1 MKNLGTHTLYGKFL
15 ILASILVMIMT
26 LIVVIAFLTF
36 NVFDK
41 RNDLRDIESLLYD
54 SFKLRNEF
62 MQDFDDS
69 IYASFMQNMRAC
81 DSASAGFESEKMVEF
96 KKIEQKYMKNFEK
109 TVRLTKDATSAE
121 IKEYNKEAFNLERL
135 LSNEIKIMIHE
146 KSEDAKWMKSIITK
160 VAAISVLSSLFV
172 IIFLGRA
179 ITGPLVNLRKVA
191 LEIADGNFKKRIDT
205 EADDDLGDLG
215 RAFNQMLDKL
225 QQSEK
230 KIIEQKHDVKE
241 KNKELAAV
249 NENLNESLNNIHVL
263 GEIGK
268 YLTSSMKFEDLYHLL
283 FEHLRELIDVST
295 FSFGLYNPENS
306 TIDYKLIIDNS
317 QKKAQFS
324 VDMNEKNRPD
334 VIAVKN
340 NIEIIINDTA
350 APNTEIAAKLP
361 MLKDVSPIAG
371 LDSSTKSLVYLPITF
386 EEKVIAIICLE
397 NKKENWFMK
406 HHRNF
411 LRNIAAYI
419 SIAAHNADLYE
430 KLDKK

>member
-1 MKNLGTHTLYGKFL
+1 M
-15 ILASILVMIMT
+15 
-26 LIVVIAFLTF
+26 IVVIAFLTF

-41 RNDLRDIESLLYD
+41 RNSLRDVESLLYD

-81 DSASAGFESEKMVEF
+81 DSASAGFDSEKMVEF
-96 KKIEQKYMKNFEK
+96 KKIEHKYMENFER
-109 TVRLTKDATSAE
+109 TVCLTKDATSAE
-121 IKEYNKEAFNLERL
+121 IKKYNNEASNLERL
-135 LSNEIKIMIHE
+135 LSNKIKIMIHE
-146 KSEDAKWMKSIITK
+146 KSEDALWMKSVITK

-179 ITGPLVNLRKVA
+179 ITGPLVNLRQVA
-191 LEIADGNFKKRIDT
+191 LEIADGNFEKRIDT
-205 EADDDLGDLG
+205 KADDDLGDLG
-215 RAFNQMLDKL
+215 RAFNHMLDKL
-225 QQSEK
+225 QQSEE
-230 KIIEQKHDVKE
+230 KIIEHQHDVTE
-241 KNKELAAV
+241 KNKELTVA
-249 NENLNESLNNIHVL
+249 NENLNESLDNIQVL

-268 YLTSSMKFEDLYHLL
+268 YLTTSMKFEDLYHLL
-283 FEHLRELIDVST
+283 YDHLRELIDVST
-295 FSFGLYNPENS
+295 FSFGLYNPKNS
-306 TIDYKLIIDNS
+306 TIDYKLIIENS

-324 VDMNEKNRPD
+324 VDINNNNRPD

-340 NIEIIINDTA
+340 NIEIIINDTGA
-350 APNTEIAAKLP
+350 SNSEIAADLP
-361 MLKDVSPIAG
+361 MLKDISPIEG
-371 LDSSTKSLVYLPITF
+371 LDPATKSLVYLPITF

-397 NKKENWFMK
+397 NQKENWFMK

-419 SIAAHNADLYE
+419 SIAAHNANLYE